1 MTKEKFAKKPLEQL
15 LLLRKEE
22 LIELKEEIICEVIN
36 RISKLPKEEEEQ
48 HTSKQICTI
57 YNISSS
63 TLERHVRNGLKF
75 RNTGKKTKRLF
86 TKAEFENYLK
96 KQNYGRRY

>member
-1 MTKEKFAKKPLEQL
+1 MTNEKFAGKPSEQL
-15 LLLRKEE
+15 HLSRKEE
-22 LIELKEEIICEVIN
+22 LLELKEEIICEVIN
-36 RISKLPKEEEEQ
+36 RISKLPKDEEQ

-63 TLERHVRNGLKF
+63 TLERFVRSGLKF

>member
-1 MTKEKFAKKPLEQL
+1 MTNEKFKEKPFELS
-15 LLLRKEE
+15 RKEE
-22 LIELKEEIICEVIN
+22 LLELKEEIICEVIN
-36 RISKLPKEEEEQ
+36 RISKIPRDEEQ

-63 TLERHVRNGLKF
+63 TLERYVRNGLKF

-86 TKAEFENYLK
+86 TKVEYENYLK
-96 KQNYGRRY
+96 KQNYGKH